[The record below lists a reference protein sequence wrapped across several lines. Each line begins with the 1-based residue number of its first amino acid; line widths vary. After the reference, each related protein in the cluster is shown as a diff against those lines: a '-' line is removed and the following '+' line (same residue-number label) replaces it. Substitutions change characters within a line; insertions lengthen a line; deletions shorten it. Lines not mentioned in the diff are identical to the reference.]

1 MEIINV
7 GGLKVY
13 PEEVEAVINRH
24 PNVHMSRV
32 RSQKNP
38 ITGAIVVAD
47 VVLTGALP
55 DEAKL
60 PRKSEIEAEIL
71 RLCHERLASHKI
83 PVFVFFV
90 PNLPVA
96 QTGKLQRAHA

>member
-1 MEIINV
+1 M

-24 PNVHMSRV
+24 PKVRMSRV

-38 ITGAIVVAD
+38 ITGAVVVAD
-47 VVLTGALP
+47 VVFTATIP
-55 DEAKL
+55 DHGESL
-60 PRKSEIEAEIL
+60 RKPEIEAEIL
-71 RLCHERLASHKI
+71 PLCRADLAPHKI
-83 PVFVFFV
+83 PVIVLFV

-96 QTGKLQRAHA
+96 QSGKLQRLNA